1 MEDMSM
7 MWLILTPFVILCLA
21 VLGLSLFEVADYL
34 RARSWK
40 TGNPRLSGNLGE
52 RRPLDRRPAFYPS
65 EIDSYVSSLSTRN
78 LAPTE

>member
-1 MEDMSM
+1 M
-7 MWLILTPFVILCLA
+7 MWFILTPFIVLCLA
-21 VLGLSLFEVADYL
+21 ALGLSLLEAADYL

-52 RRPLDRRPAFYPS
+52 RLPLDRRPAFYPG
-65 EIDSYVSSLSTRN
+65 EIDRYVSSLSTRN